1 MLCNPLGVCSPSLAQ
16 SRPQCPLCPS
26 VPWQCPPCPLLTA
39 PGAGAGLGRASA
51 GTEQQHCHQGRQQD
65 KVPLEPG
72 CPSLQSWGGKSPSPW
87 LLLHCSQADRRT
99 FPGPHR
105 DTSPT
110 PVCWPAAA
118 PYSLHSLSSWG
129 RCHRAW
135 GRILSSQHAS
145 SRERTTVK
153 PRCPQ
158 YLPWQDVERMAQ
170 VAWGRHRLAPSLCVV
185 WCFALAPL
193 LLTGKLTA
201 AVLLII
207 LCALAYSPCE
217 VSFEP
222 STTQSEVYLS
232 RKLTHHDSTAAQG
245 RNPGTQQEPPC
256 HAQLSMLPL

>member
-1 MLCNPLGVCSPSLAQ
+1 MQPSGCLLTLPGPEQTPVSPLPLGALA
-16 SRPQCPLCPS
+16 
-26 VPWQCPPCPLLTA
+26 VPPVPATHRSGGWRWAWPGQRWHRAAALPPGQAAGQGP
-39 PGAGAGLGRASA
+39 AGARLSQPAVLGR
-51 GTEQQHCHQGRQQD
+51 
-65 KVPLEPG
+65 KEPITM
-72 CPSLQSWGGKSPSPW
+72 
-87 LLLHCSQADRRT
+87 A
-99 FPGPHR
+99 
-105 DTSPT
+105 
-110 PVCWPAAA
+110 PAALLPSRQEDISWPTQGYEPNPCVLA
-118 PYSLHSLSSWG
+118 SSSTLHPHSLSSWG

-135 GRILSSQHAS
+135 GRMLSSQHAS
-145 SRERTTVK
+145 SRERTKVK
-153 PRCPQ
+153 LRCPQ